1 MILGVAE
8 NPYALNVPNRLMA
21 EAGRLG
27 IETRLIDLPSMTVD
41 FQSTGEASV
50 TDRHG
55 EISVDAVAPCL
66 LFGFPAA
73 IHALKVLSWFAK
85 MQNPIDGVL
94 LSDDK
99 AATAERLAHGG
110 ITQVA
115 TRVLA
120 SDLDLALAAA
130 EGIGY
135 PVVLKRT
142 HGAQGRWVRRA
153 SDPPAVEKAFRE
165 LAAEGPGALVLQPEI
180 VECDGRSVR
189 IIVTGGKT
197 LVATERVASDGEFRS
212 NVSAGASQS
221 PTELSPLELELAERA
236 TAVLG
241 LKHAGVDLLRTEN
254 GPQILEVNGCP
265 DFTSMEPYF
274 DFSLAESVISA
285 SI

>member
-8 NPYALNVPNRLMA
+8 NPYALNVPNRLMEEA
-21 EAGRLG
+21 ERLG
-27 IETRLIDLPSMTVD
+27 LQTRLIDLPSMTVS
-41 FQSTGEASV
+41 FQSSGEASV
-50 TDRHG
+50 KDRRG
-55 EISVDAVAPCL
+55 VIEVNAVAPCL

-73 IHALKVLSWFAK
+73 IHAIKVLSWSAR
-85 MQNPIDGVL
+85 MQNPIDGML

-99 AATAERLAHGG
+99 AATAERLAHDG

-115 TRVLA
+115 TRVL
-120 SDLDLALAAA
+120 SFDLEPALATT
-130 EGIGY
+130 EEIGY

-153 SDPPAVEKAFRE
+153 SDPAAFEKAFRE
-165 LAAEGPGALVLQPEI
+165 LEAEGPGALVLQPEI

-189 IIVTGGKT
+189 IIVTGGKM
-197 LVATERVASDGEFRS
+197 LVATERVASDGDFRS
-212 NVSAGASQS
+212 NVSVGASQS
-221 PTELSPLELELAERA
+221 PTELSPLELELAERS
-236 TAVLG
+236 TSVLG
-241 LKHAGVDLLRTEN
+241 LRHAGVDLLRTVN

>member
-1 MILGVAE
+1 VILGVVE
-8 NPYALNVPNRLMA
+8 NPYARNVPSTLKA
-21 EAGRLG
+21 AAGRLG
-27 IETRLIDLPSMTVD
+27 IEARLIDLPSVTVD
-41 FQSTGEASV
+41 FQSAGEASV

-55 EISVDAVAPCL
+55 EIRVDAVAPYL

-73 IHALKVLSWFAK
+73 IHALKALSWFAR
-85 MQNPIDGVL
+85 MQNPVDGVL

-99 AATAERLAHGG
+99 AATAERLAHDG
-110 ITQVA
+110 IAQVP

-120 SDLDLALAAA
+120 LDLELARAAA
-130 EGIGY
+130 GRTGY

-153 SDPPAVEKAFRE
+153 ADGAALEKAFGE
-165 LAAEGPGALVLQPEI
+165 LAAEGHGALVLQPEV
-180 VECDGRSVR
+180 VECDGSSVR
-189 IIVTGGKT
+189 IIVTGGKM

-212 NVSAGASQS
+212 NVAAGASQA
-221 PTELSPLELELAERA
+221 PTGLSPLELELAERA
-236 TAVLG
+236 TAILG
-241 LKHAGVDLLRTEN
+241 LKHAGVDLLRTRN
-254 GPQILEVNGCP
+254 GPQVLEVNGCP

>member
-1 MILGVAE
+1 MILGVVE
-8 NPYALNVPNRLMA
+8 NPYARNVPNRLMA

-27 IETRLIDLPSMTVD
+27 IETRLIDLPTMAVD
-41 FQSTGEASV
+41 FQSVGAASV

-55 EISVDAVAPCL
+55 EIRVDAVAPCL

-73 IHALKVLSWFAK
+73 IHAIKVLSWFAK
-85 MQNPIDGVL
+85 MQNPIEGVL

-110 ITQVA
+110 ISQVA

-120 SDLDLALAAA
+120 LDLDLALAAA
-130 EGIGY
+130 EEIGY

-153 SDPPAVEKAFRE
+153 ADAAAAEKAFRE

-180 VECDGRSVR
+180 VECAGRSVR
-189 IIVTGGKT
+189 IIVTGGGI

-212 NVSAGASQS
+212 NVAAGASQS
-221 PTELSPLELELAERA
+221 PTELSPLERELAEGSA
-236 TAVLG
+236 AVLG
-241 LKHAGVDLLRTEN
+241 LRHAGVDLLRTAN

-274 DFSLAESVISA
+274 DFSLAEAVLSA

>member
-1 MILGVAE
+1 MILGVVA

-21 EAGRLG
+21 EAERLG
-27 IETRLIDLPSMTVD
+27 LQTRLIDLPSMTVS
-41 FQSTGEASV
+41 FQSSGEASV
-50 TDRHG
+50 KDSHG
-55 EISVDAVAPCL
+55 VIQVDAIAPCL

-73 IHALKVLSWFAK
+73 IHAIKVLSWSART
-85 MQNPIDGVL
+85 QNPIDGVL

-99 AATAERLAHGG
+99 AATAERLAHYC

-115 TRVLA
+115 TRVL
-120 SDLDLALAAA
+120 SFDPELALTTAG
-130 EGIGY
+130 EIGY

-153 SDPPAVEKAFRE
+153 ADPAAFEKAFRE

-180 VECDGRSVR
+180 VECEGRSVR
-189 IIVTGGKT
+189 IIVTGGKM
-197 LVATERVASDGEFRS
+197 LVATERVASDGDFRS
-212 NVSAGASQS
+212 NVSVGASQS
-221 PTELSPLELELAERA
+221 PTELSPLELELAERS
-236 TAVLG
+236 TSVLG
-241 LKHAGVDLLRTEN
+241 LRHAGVDLLRTVN